1 MTNVVAIKKLPM
13 NAKERASAQAVAVA
27 RVESAAFSA
36 GESRARLLSEV
47 FTSCGAK
54 PNLTLYNA
62 VKLGAVV
69 GFMAS
74 ALARKGDNRTEQV
87 LRSHCRDRIANY
99 QGATGKGK
107 LRNGQKGRRTQTEED
122 AYASARVLSSRL
134 FGDAGVKVPEAR
146 GGDRSKTGKA
156 GAAKGTNSPS
166 AKAKAANDSKPAI
179 RKFTSPERMVE
190 YALIQGKAMQGTLN
204 KSAGIT
210 PGRLGTA
217 INAFLNEVLAVA
229 GELGMSV

>member
-1 MTNVVAIKKLPM
+1 M
-13 NAKERASAQAVAVA
+13 NKTDKAKAQATAVS
-27 RVESAAFSA
+27 RVETAAFSA

-47 FTSCGAK
+47 FAACGAK

-134 FGDAGVKVPEAR
+134 FADAGVKVPEAR
-146 GGDRSKTGKA
+146 GGDRSKTGTKA
-156 GAAKGTNSPS
+156 GNKGANTTPK

-179 RKFTSPERMVE
+179 RKFTSAERMVE

-204 KSAGIT
+204 KSAANT
-210 PGRLGTA
+210 PERLGTA
-217 INAFLNEVLAVA
+217 INHFLTEVLAVA
-229 GELGMSV
+229 KELGMAV

>member
-1 MTNVVAIKKLPM
+1 MTKLT
-13 NAKERASAQAVAVA
+13 NAEKTKAQATAVA
-27 RVESAAFSA
+27 RVETAAFSA

-47 FTSCGAK
+47 GAACGTK

-87 LRSHCRDRIANY
+87 LRSHCRDRIVNY

-107 LRNGQKGRRTQTEED
+107 LRQGQKGRRTQGEED

-134 FGDAGVKVPEAR
+134 FADAGVKVPEAR
-146 GGDRSKTGKA
+146 GGDRSKTGTKA
-156 GAAKGTNSPS
+156 ATKGTNSP
-166 AKAKAANDSKPAI
+166 ATKAKAANDAKPAI
-179 RKFTSPERMVE
+179 RKFTSAERMVE

-204 KSAGIT
+204 KSAANC
-210 PGRLGTA
+210 PERLGTA
-217 INAFLNEVLAVA
+217 IQHFLTEVLAVA